1 MRRHLITRLL
11 PVAAAI
17 LASAIAACS
26 PRGEH
31 VTATG
36 DELSSEFASEAV
48 STTPKSY
55 EPPLPPVDMPAMS
68 SASASTTKP

>member
-1 MRRHLITRLL
+1 MRGHVITKIL

-26 PRGEH
+26 PQGEH
-31 VTATG
+31 MTATG
-36 DELSSEFASEAV
+36 DELSSEFASQAV

-55 EPPLPPVDMPAMS
+55 EPALPPVDMPAMS